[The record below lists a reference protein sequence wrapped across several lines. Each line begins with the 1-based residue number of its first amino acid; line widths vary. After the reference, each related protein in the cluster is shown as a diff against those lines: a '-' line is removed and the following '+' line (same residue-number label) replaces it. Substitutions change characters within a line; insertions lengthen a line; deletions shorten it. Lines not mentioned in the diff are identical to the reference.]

1 MAVMQYLTD
10 CRFDHGVRSQLGA
23 CLKRLGASG
32 PLVVTDPGIAAIGL
46 LDTALEGLGAPP
58 AAVFKDTPAN
68 PTEQSVLAGLAAYR
82 DSGADSLVAVGGGS
96 AMDLAKA
103 VGLLATHE
111 GPLARLGTA
120 QKGTRHIGAIPPLVA
135 LPTTSGTGS
144 EVSIGAMIVMDTGQ
158 KELFVS
164 SQLIPKVALCDPEL
178 TLGLP
183 PGLTAATG
191 MDAVTHCIESLMAP
205 AVHPPADAIALDGI
219 ERALRQGMLAR
230 AVADGADRDARWHMM
245 MASTEGAM
253 AFVKGLG
260 SVHALAHAA
269 GAIKALNLHHGT
281 LNAIFL
287 PHVMRINRGAA
298 PDKEDRLRAVLGLPA
313 GACLGDAIQAVNDAI
328 GIPPNLSAL
337 GVSEAAHG
345 AAIVAGA
352 LADLAHFTNPRPL
365 AQGDYEALVVAAL
378 G

>member
-10 CRFDHGVRSQLGA
+10 CRFDHGVRSQLGQV
-23 CLKRLGASG
+23 LSRMGAAR

-46 LDTALEGLGAPP
+46 IETALEGLAGAP
-58 AAVFKDTPAN
+58 AAIFALTPAN
-68 PTEQSVLAGLAAYR
+68 PTERSVFEGLAAYHEA
-82 DSGADSLVAVGGGS
+82 GADSLVAIGGGS

-103 VGLLATHE
+103 VGLMATHE

-120 QKGTRHIGAIPPLVA
+120 QRGTRHISAIPPLVA

-144 EVSIGAMIVMDTGQ
+144 EVSIGAMIVMDSGQ

-164 SQLIPKVALCDPEL
+164 SHLIPKVALCDPEL

-205 AVHPPADAIALDGI
+205 AVHPPADAIALDGV
-219 ERALRQGMLAR
+219 ERAITQGMLAR
-230 AVADGADRDARWHMM
+230 AVKDGQDRDARWHMM

-260 SVHALAHAA
+260 GVHALAHAA
-269 GAIKALNLHHGT
+269 GALKDLNLHHGT

-287 PHVMRINRGAA
+287 PHVMRLNRDSA
-298 PDKEDRLRAVLGLPA
+298 PEKEERLRRVLGLKS
-313 GACLGDAIQAVNDAI
+313 GACIGDAVQAVNDAI
-328 GIPPNLSAL
+328 GIPASLSAL
-337 GVSEAAHG
+337 GVTSSHG
-345 AAIVAGA
+345 APVVAGA
-352 LADLAHFTNPRPL
+352 LKDLAHFTNPKPL
-365 AQGDYEALVVAAL
+365 TQGDYEALFEAAL

>member
-1 MAVMQYLTD
+1 MALMQYLTE
-10 CRFDHGVRSQLGA
+10 CRFDHGARSQLGA
-23 CLKRLGASG
+23 VLKRLGATR

-46 LDTALEGLGAPP
+46 IQTALEGLGAEP
-58 AAVFKDTPAN
+58 AGLFARTPAN
-68 PTEQSVLAGLAAYR
+68 PTEASVHEALAVYR
-82 DSGADSLVAVGGGS
+82 DCGADSLVAVGGGS

-103 VGLLATHE
+103 VGLLASHE

-120 QKGTRHIGAIPPLVA
+120 QKGTRHIGPIPPLVA

-144 EVSIGAMIVMDTGQ
+144 EVSIGAMIVMETGE

-164 SQLIPKVALCDPEL
+164 NHLIPKVALCDPEL
-178 TLGLP
+178 TIGLP

-191 MDAVTHCIESLMAP
+191 MDAVTHCIESLFAP

-219 ERALRQGMLAR
+219 DRALRQGMLAR
-230 AVADGADRDARWHMM
+230 AVADGSDRDARWHMM

-269 GAIKALNLHHGT
+269 GALKALNLHHGT
-281 LNAIFL
+281 LNAIYL
-287 PHVMRINRGAA
+287 PHVLRINRGAA
-298 PDKEDRLRAVLGLPA
+298 PDKEERLRQVLGLGT

-328 GIPPNLSAL
+328 GIPPSLAAL
-337 GVSEAAHG
+337 GVTAAEG
-345 AAIVAGA
+345 PAVVAGA
-352 LADLAHFTNPRPL
+352 LKDLAHYTNPRPL
-365 AQGDYEALVVAAL
+365 SQGEYESLFEAAL